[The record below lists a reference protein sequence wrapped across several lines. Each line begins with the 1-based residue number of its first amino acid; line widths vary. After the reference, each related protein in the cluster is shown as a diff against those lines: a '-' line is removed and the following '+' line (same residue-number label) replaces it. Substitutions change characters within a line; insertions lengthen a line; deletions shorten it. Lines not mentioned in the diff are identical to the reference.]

1 MGIHDGRAAS
11 PGDVL
16 APLERDYDWLKQ
28 YQMVQ
33 QTRSLVILRLVP
45 HRAPPAEDLQDI
57 GELMARFLGPD
68 VQHRIDLLEEIP
80 LGPGEKFRAS
90 ISRVFSNYGGD
101 A

>member
-1 MGIHDGRAAS
+1 MPYWRLSTFYLFFFAS
-11 PGDVL
+11 LGALLPYWALYLD
-16 APLERDYDWLKQ
+16 
-28 YQMVQ
+28 
-33 QTRSLVILRLVP
+33 SLGFSS
-45 HRAPPAEDLQDI
+45 ADI